1 MRGVF
6 FNTSHKSKRRQV
18 CRHKGSI
25 SLVNIPKFRSDSLN
39 HTHRK
44 CTSRTFYVGH
54 TLSTPKRPCFI
65 LEPIFRLLL
74 VCVSS
79 LSDSCLSSR
88 RPSRNRPLPRRKVS
102 MMINRTERWFE
113 MREVVDRLGVLVV
126 AAHQPLQSAARQQP
140 PLQQCLELLCAFL
153 LSLESFSC
161 GD

>member
-25 SLVNIPKFRSDSLN
+25 SLVPKFRSDSLN

-44 CTSRTFYVGH
+44 CTFYVGH

-74 VCVSS
+74 ICVSS
-79 LSDSCLSSR
+79 LSDSCQSSR
-88 RPSRNRPLPRRKVS
+88 RPSRNRPLRRKVS

-113 MREVVDRLGVLVV
+113 MREVVDRLGVLDV
-126 AAHQPLQSAARQQP
+126 AAQPLYSAARQQP